1 MVYSEPNLCNS
12 FLKWPNWSIFG
23 GMLKTS
29 YLGPIYGVKWVL
41 GPLGAFGDIK
51 KKIPISSDFFPVIL
65 GPVVL
70 VLSQFFQFSKFLDFQ
85 IP

>member
-1 MVYSEPNLCNS
+1 MADLVNFWWYV
-12 FLKWPNWSIFG
+12 
-23 GMLKTS
+23 KTS
-29 YLGPIYGVKWVL
+29 YLGPIYRVKWVL

-85 IP
+85 HSWIFKLFNLCSRL